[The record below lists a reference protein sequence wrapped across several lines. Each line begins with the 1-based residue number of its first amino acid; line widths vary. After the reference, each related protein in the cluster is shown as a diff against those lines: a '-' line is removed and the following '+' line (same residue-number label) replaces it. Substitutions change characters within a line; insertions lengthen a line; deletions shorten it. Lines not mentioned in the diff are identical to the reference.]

1 MFHSAVTQNVNIAS
15 ALLRSLSTWCFFL
28 WRSLSFSH
36 YCRQVC
42 FYLKFTP
49 KNLICET
56 ETKNMELFLSPLTE
70 WHGQRHT
77 WDVQAALLCQKKE
90 GFDRQTLL
98 FWHWGGWEVR
108 QEEAERHRDTSE
120 MKSAECCSLSLS
132 LRHGVITLQALSEAN
147 RRLWMEAMDGK
158 EPVWIYP
165 PFDFNTNQTWN

>member
-15 ALLRSLSTWCFFL
+15 ALQCSLSTWCFFL
-28 WRSLSFSH
+28 WRSLSYSH

-56 ETKNMELFLSPLTE
+56 ETKNMELFLSSLTE
-70 WHGQRHT
+70 WHCQRHA

-108 QEEAERHRDTSE
+108 QEEAERHMDTSE
-120 MKSAECCSLSLS
+120 MKSAERCSLSLYIS
-132 LRHGVITLQALSEAN
+132 LS
-147 RRLWMEAMDGK
+147 
-158 EPVWIYP
+158 
-165 PFDFNTNQTWN
+165 QTWRHYPAGSIGGQQAAVDGGYGWKRACMNISTFWF